1 MEDLRKVRT
10 MIHLAIY
17 DKRYGEKDRRIVSHY
32 RHGYVSKKNMSV
44 RAGIILGFLIWECV
58 KLLYYMM
65 FMDSVFLSMLTKEY
79 AIKEAVKLIL
89 LLVVFSVF
97 STVKYKRQYDTAQKR
112 TDEYERRFD
121 KLCQYED
128 NTPERTV

>member
-1 MEDLRKVRT
+1 MEDLKKVRT

-65 FMDSVFLSMLTKEY
+65 FMDSVF
-79 AIKEAVKLIL
+79 
-89 LLVVFSVF
+89 